1 MAVSNTEAE
10 KTQDKPGIY
19 YSTKKQG
26 SAKKNYT
33 YWCVYIKFTQEP
45 TEIVCSDQSWGN
57 ETTK

>member
-26 SAKKNYT
+26 SAKKIT
-33 YWCVYIKFTQEP
+33 HID
-45 TEIVCSDQSWGN
+45 VCISNLHRNQL
-57 ETTK
+57 K